1 MDNDVDRFLFVK
13 KNEFDITNST
23 YSKSWEYKYYLSNIN
38 KVIMFS
44 DSTKNRLWCVLD
56 GEDRFDIYK
65 RDDLSLLKSYSGPY
79 HYDVE
84 YVVGEAGR
92 GSLPLV
98 VRNGVYSGYSAAVTT
113 DSCVYLLLGNQNY
126 KGKRELPDR
135 VLDKSEIYKLSWEG
149 ELLCRYILDSYVYA
163 FSMDSEGK
171 YFYCTVKENRQLDP
185 KFVYYEL

>member
-1 MDNDVDRFLFVK
+1 M
-13 KNEFDITNST
+13 
-23 YSKSWEYKYYLSNIN
+23 
-38 KVIMFS
+38 
-44 DSTKNRLWCVLD
+44 
-56 GEDRFDIYK
+56 
-65 RDDLSLLKSYSGPY
+65 
-79 HYDVE
+79 
-84 YVVGEAGR
+84 
-92 GSLPLV
+92 
-98 VRNGVYSGYSAAVTT
+98 
-113 DSCVYLLLGNQNY
+113 LLGNQNC